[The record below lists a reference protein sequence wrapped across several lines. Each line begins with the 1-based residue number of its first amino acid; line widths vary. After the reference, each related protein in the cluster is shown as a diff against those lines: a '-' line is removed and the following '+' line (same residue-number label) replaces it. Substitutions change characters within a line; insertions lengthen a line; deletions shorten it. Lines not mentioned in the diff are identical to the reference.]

1 MYEKTKCPY
10 CGGEFY
16 GDVCPYCNNT
26 VVRNEQTIANLTQSA
41 ETQTEP
47 KPQYPYLDCKEVNVT
62 FFSVGFPLIFG
73 LGFGAGAIGPIVIAT
88 NPQLREV
95 GAPTSAF
102 LVPALVC
109 GLISVVALYIAS
121 IPFRRRAKVRKNGTI
136 YQGTVHSYEDDPS
149 LLING
154 MPAQIVNIL
163 IQTSEG
169 PKLVRYQL
177 GKTSR
182 PYPENSQLTIKMFE
196 NIIEIQK

>member
-26 VVRNEQTIANLTQSA
+26 VVKDTQPMANQPQAA
-41 ETQTEP
+41 ETATEP
-47 KPQYPYLDCKEVNVT
+47 VEQYPYLECKEVNLSFIT
-62 FFSVGFPLIFG
+62 VGFPLIFG
-73 LGFGAGAIGPIVIAT
+73 LGFGAGAIGPIAIAT

-121 IPFRRRAKVRKNGTI
+121 IPFRRRAKVRKNGTT
-136 YQGTVHSYEDDPS
+136 YQGTVHSYEDDPAM
-149 LLING
+149 LING
-154 MPAQIVNIL
+154 RPAQIVNIL
-163 IQTSEG
+163 VQTSEG
-169 PKLVRYQL
+169 PKLIRYQL
-177 GKTSR
+177 GKISR
-182 PYPENSQLTIKMFE
+182 PYVIGSQITVKMFE